1 MKCKEKINR
10 CINWIKVNRS
20 DLIIYAA
27 YFCTA
32 IGLLVLICFLLLI
45 NETYDIGGEVTPD
58 EMAQTGQVGD
68 FIGGVIGSIW
78 ALAGVFLY
86 FSALKL
92 QQKEMKSQRL
102 EMIENQ
108 KLLDQQLFETTFF
121 NLLKVQENIRE
132 NIRAYFFWIKIKKDI
147 INEERF
153 EKKGVNFFGLSQFF
167 LKHLYGLISRCDSI
181 NGYTLESLQDQLH
194 CFMTTRDFN
203 EDSYFEDE
211 LELEDYKIWI
221 IDQYVGMKFNIQSV
235 DFSKIKKEAS
245 ELKKCAYIYW
255 LLYSQYDFC
264 LGHYCRHF
272 YNLVKYLDDYNNQL
286 LSKTNRDDQ
295 ENIKQIEHKINGYLS
310 FIQSSLSSPELVI
323 LYYNMLLFPKAE
335 VLYVKYNIFENLH
348 IESLIREEHASFFPN
363 IKLKSE
369 NDLRK
374 FFGGD

>member
-167 LKHLYGLISRCDSI
+167 FKAFVWFDF
-181 NGYTLESLQDQLH
+181 TL
-194 CFMTTRDFN
+194 
-203 EDSYFEDE
+203 
-211 LELEDYKIWI
+211 
-221 IDQYVGMKFNIQSV
+221 
-235 DFSKIKKEAS
+235 
-245 ELKKCAYIYW
+245 
-255 LLYSQYDFC
+255 
-264 LGHYCRHF
+264 
-272 YNLVKYLDDYNNQL
+272 
-286 LSKTNRDDQ
+286 
-295 ENIKQIEHKINGYLS
+295 
-310 FIQSSLSSPELVI
+310 
-323 LYYNMLLFPKAE
+323 
-335 VLYVKYNIFENLH
+335 
-348 IESLIREEHASFFPN
+348 
-363 IKLKSE
+363 
-369 NDLRK
+369 
-374 FFGGD
+374 